1 MSAFRRWTLPEAG
14 SVDNLVLTATPRPPL
29 GPRQVRV
36 GVRACSLNY
45 RDLSVARGAYGR
57 GGTRANLVPLSDGAG
72 EVLEIGSEVTRF
84 RPGARVG
91 GIFMQRWIAGPI
103 TPQAAASA
111 LGGAIDGMLAEEV
124 VLDEEGLV
132 TIPDHLSDAEAA
144 CLPCA
149 GVTAWHA
156 LVGHACLKPGETVLV
171 QGSGGVSVFALQFAR
186 MMGARVIATSSS
198 DAKLARLR
206 SMGAETTINYRA
218 TPDWQ
223 DAVLAATEGQGVD
236 TVVEVGG
243 AGTLARSI
251 QSVRL
256 GGSIA
261 LIGVLT
267 AGATIDPTPIM
278 RRSIRLGGIYVG
290 PRTMF
295 EAMNAAIAANQLRPL
310 IDATFPFG
318 RAPDAYRHLIAA
330 QHMGK
335 VVITNP

>member
-1 MSAFRRWTLPEAG
+1 MSAIRRWTLPEPG
-14 SVDNLVLTATPRPPL
+14 GVQRLTLTEAARPVL

-45 RDLSVARGAYGR
+45 RDLSVVRGAYGR
-57 GGTRANLVPLSDGAG
+57 GGVRANLVPLSDGAG
-72 EVLEIGSEVTRF
+72 EVLEVGTEVTRW

-91 GIFMQRWIAGPI
+91 AIFMQRWIAGEI

-111 LGGAIDGMLAEEV
+111 LGGAIDGMLADEV
-124 VLDEEGLV
+124 VLDQAGLV
-132 TIPDHLSDAEAA
+132 AIPDHLSYAEAA

-149 GVTAWHA
+149 AVTAWHA
-156 LVGHACLKPGETVLV
+156 LVGHACLRPGETVLV
-171 QGSGGVSVFALQFAR
+171 LGSGGVSIFALQFAR
-186 MMGARVIATSSS
+186 MMGARVIATS
-198 DAKLARLR
+198 AAETKLARLR
-206 SMGAETTINYRA
+206 SMGAETTINYRT

-223 DAVLAATEGQGVD
+223 DAVLAATQGRGVD
-236 TVVEVGG
+236 AVVEVGG

-267 AGATIDPTPIM
+267 EGATIDPTPLM

-290 PRTMF
+290 SRAMF
-295 EAMNAAIAANQLRPL
+295 EAMNAAIAANALRPL
-310 IDATFPFG
+310 IDASFPFG